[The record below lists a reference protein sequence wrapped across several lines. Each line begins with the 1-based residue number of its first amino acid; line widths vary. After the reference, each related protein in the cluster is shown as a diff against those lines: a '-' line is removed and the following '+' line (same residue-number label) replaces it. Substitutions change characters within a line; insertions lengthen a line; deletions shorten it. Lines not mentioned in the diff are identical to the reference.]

1 MQKNIAPRW
10 GAAAATRAS
19 TNMPPRW
26 GEVDFFSHLLNCGS
40 LILTYDGRTPST
52 LRKTRK

>member
-10 GAAAATRAS
+10 GAAAATRTC

-26 GEVDFFSHLLNCGS
+26 GGEDFFTSSEGVGFGL
-40 LILTYDGRTPST
+40 
-52 LRKTRK
+52 